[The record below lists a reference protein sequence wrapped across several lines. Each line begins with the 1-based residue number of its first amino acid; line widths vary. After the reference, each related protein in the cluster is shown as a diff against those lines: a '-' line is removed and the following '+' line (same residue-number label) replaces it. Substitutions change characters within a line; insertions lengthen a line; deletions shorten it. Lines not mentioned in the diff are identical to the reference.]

1 MATPTRARARQQPDE
16 TRTLILDTAEE
27 LLRTRPFRELS
38 VDEVMRPTGYGRTV
52 FYRHFTGLPDLVLNV
67 LTRVLPAFAQATRA
81 FIEVASGPMD
91 RDQVRE
97 LLRPVVEHWAAHG
110 VLMRAMRDAAVYDQ
124 AIDTIVVDAQ
134 SRFHD
139 MVVDALER
147 RREAGVLQTADLRQ
161 VSHLLE
167 AMNQRY
173 LLVTFG
179 ESEERRIDVD
189 TALDTLALGWLSI
202 LNAP

>member
-16 TRTLILDTAEE
+16 TRILILDTAEE

-67 LTRVLPAFAQATRA
+67 LARVLPPLAQATRD
-81 FIEVASGPMD
+81 FVAAATGPLD
-91 RDQVRE
+91 RDTVRE
-97 LLRPVVEHWAAHG
+97 LLRPIVEQWASHG
-110 VLMRAMRDAAVYDQ
+110 VLMRAMRDAAVYDK
-124 AIDTIVVDAQ
+124 AIDDIVSDTQ
-134 SRFHD
+134 RRFNEL
-139 MVVDALER
+139 VVAALER
-147 RREAGVLQTADLRQ
+147 RRATGVLQTADLPH
-161 VSHLLE
+161 VAHLLE

-173 LLVTFG
+173 LLVVFG
-179 ESEERRIDVD
+179 ESDDHDVD
-189 TALDTLALGWLSI
+189 VEVALDTLALGWTAI